1 MTRKRTIPPSK
12 AKAQSVEDAKT
23 KLEQAKRTPDTLTT
37 LKDTLANCTLTATMS
52 GTITALDAT
61 VGSVCTGTV
70 ATIQN
75 TDALVVEV
83 TIPSN
88 DVPGL
93 TTGMSCNITSDA
105 TGDDGDRRYPDPDRP
120 RCQ

>member
-1 MTRKRTIPPSK
+1 MEENEITSPF
-12 AKAQSVEDAKT
+12 VEDAT
-23 KLEQAKRTPDTLTT
+23 TPDTLTT

-75 TDALVVEV
+75 TDAV
-83 TIPSN
+83 
-88 DVPGL
+88 
-93 TTGMSCNITSDA
+93 
-105 TGDDGDRRYPDPDRP
+105 RRYSR
-120 RCQ
+120 R

>member
-1 MTRKRTIPPSK
+1 
-12 AKAQSVEDAKT
+12 
-23 KLEQAKRTPDTLTT
+23 
-37 LKDTLANCTLTATMS
+37 MS

-75 TDALVVEV
+75 TDAPCGGSYDPL
-83 TIPSN
+83 N

-105 TGDDGDRRYPDPDRP
+105 TGDDVIAGTLTDRP

>member
-1 MTRKRTIPPSK
+1 
-12 AKAQSVEDAKT
+12 
-23 KLEQAKRTPDTLTT
+23 
-37 LKDTLANCTLTATMS
+37 MS

-83 TIPSN
+83 TILN

-105 TGDDGDRRYPDPDRP
+105 TGDDVIAGT
-120 RCQ
+120 